1 MIPYYRKLTLH
12 ETVVRVNLIF
22 FYGNFCDFNVRY
34 FGPKFSLQL
43 QTFLTPKLLGLIS
56 ASISQ
61 TVKNSRNVQISIFSA
76 FCFAFCF
83 KCRLLTQALTFRHT
97 AVTARRQ
104 GPMTSFARLQYV
116 PSATFLPPLLP
127 IPPVLERENPTPRG
141 STRNACVSVILF
153 LGLVSLMSWLGCTER
168 IKAHL
173 STSTLCRPRR
183 SCGKDIL

>member
-1 MIPYYRKLTLH
+1 MDNKIITITIIYNY
-12 ETVVRVNLIF
+12 N
-22 FYGNFCDFNVRY
+22 
-34 FGPKFSLQL
+34 LQL
-43 QTFLTPKLLGLIS
+43 QLLGLIS
-56 ASISQ
+56 AGISQ
-61 TVKNSRNVQISIFSA
+61 TVKNSRNVQISIFS
-76 FCFAFCF
+76 AFCF

-141 STRNACVSVILF
+141 SIRNACVSVILF

-183 SCGKDIL
+183 SCGKDILWPEFKSTQAFSLHKP